1 MTIIDQTIREAS
13 YNMQAIFAANLA
25 IFGFIISLALGFDL
39 HHSQAEIGGVIRGII
54 ALVVFAISFEIGY
67 VAYIQGES
75 KDSTAGKAEYYVGVL
90 GTAGLGFILFMS
102 AMVKSNKWCYGGAA
116 LSYLVPLV
124 IYVLAIDGQIS

>member
-1 MTIIDQTIREAS
+1 MTIIDQTIKDAS
-13 YNMQAIFAANLA
+13 TDMRAIFAANLA

-67 VAYIQGES
+67 VAYIQGRSEDS
-75 KDSTAGKAEYYVGVL
+75 KTGQAEQYGAL
-90 GTAGLGFILFMS
+90 AAAGLGFILFMC

-116 LSYLVPLV
+116 LLYLVPLV
-124 IYVLAIDGQIS
+124 IYVLAIDGKIS